1 MSGNYFAARLNMLK
15 RFQSRFL
22 INLGEME
29 GDYRVFHLKDDVSQ
43 STLYISIAILS
54 VLSTIRMDGLF
65 YKSNPTLFIGSIVYR
80 GVYILISL
88 LIITA
93 IRKTSRV
100 RFYDRFMLAW
110 LIFTVFSILL
120 FKLLQ
125 PSNAFNSTYDVI
137 IPFAVYIL
145 SPLKVLFTIALAFGF
160 SAGTLSID
168 VFSGS
173 AALTTAMATQIIVHI
188 LGLVSGLQIQSYR
201 RRSFKAY
208 MQEKD
213 AKEMVAYLA
222 NIDSLTKS
230 LTRRHFFNI
239 AESEFLRFS
248 RYHRNL
254 SVLVLD
260 ADHFKNI
267 NDAYG
272 HYAGDLVLRSLSLVV
287 LEQKRAQDTFGRLGG
302 EEFGLLLPETNL
314 EQAKVVADRVQQTWE
329 QTPSNVDGHLIYSTV
344 SIGVAEA
351 DKEDKTFEDV
361 LRRAD
366 RMMYKS
372 KGSGRNKV
380 TTNE

>member
-1 MSGNYFAARLNMLK
+1 MLK

-54 VLSTIRMDGLF
+54 VLSTIRMDELL
-65 YKSNPTLFIGSIVYR
+65 YKSSPALFIASIVYR
-80 GVYILISL
+80 GLYILISL
-88 LIITA
+88 LIIAA

-100 RFYDRFMLAW
+100 RFYDRLMLAW
-110 LIFTVFSILL
+110 LIFTVSSILL

-125 PSNAFNSTYDVI
+125 PTNSFNSTYDVI

-145 SPLKVLFTIALAFGF
+145 SPLRVLSTIALAFGF
-160 SAGTLSID
+160 SVGTLSID
-168 VFSGS
+168 FFSAS
-173 AALTTAMATQIIVHI
+173 STLTTALATQIIVHI
-188 LGLVSGLQIQSYR
+188 LGLVSGVQIQSYR

-314 EQAKVVADRVQQTWE
+314 EQAKVVAERVQQTWE

-380 TTNE
+380 TANE